1 MGRLLHFFTR
11 DDGVA
16 PERHSTADSEPPST
30 AVSAAVPA
38 PLSTPSPTPGS
49 TADSEP
55 LATAPIYVIRDAGIV
70 IDLAYDPV
78 GAPHPA
84 RHAVDLLHHLMR
96 DEDFAGQLAAEKA
109 IKKYYVALCR
119 TKGTKTFPWL
129 SVARPLNRVLR
140 LVYGPTYQKTYKR
153 IYEGSRLRKRR
164 VYRVP
169 LLAEFNQAAE
179 ALEQEQDVAK
189 VA

>member
-1 MGRLLHFFTR
+1 
-11 DDGVA
+11 
-16 PERHSTADSEPPST
+16 
-30 AVSAAVPA
+30 
-38 PLSTPSPTPGS
+38 
-49 TADSEP
+49 
-55 LATAPIYVIRDAGIV
+55 
-70 IDLAYDPV
+70 
-78 GAPHPA
+78 
-84 RHAVDLLHHLMR
+84 VDLLHHLMR

-169 LLAEFNQAAE
+169 LLAEFTRRPKLWSKSRTSLRSRDQLRCRKRSASEPSARRWCR
-179 ALEQEQDVAK
+179 
-189 VA
+189 

>member
-16 PERHSTADSEPPST
+16 PERH
-30 AVSAAVPA
+30 
-38 PLSTPSPTPGS
+38 S

-140 LVYGPTYQKTYKR
+140 LVVSGAAAP
-153 IYEGSRLRKRR
+153 RLRLKPVFLRKPRASGRR
-164 VYRVP
+164 SSTP
-169 LLAEFNQAAE
+169 ASG
-179 ALEQEQDVAK
+179 
-189 VA
+189 